1 MARVGRGEDQGLQDL
16 IQVECGGD
24 DGADSWDPSVAG
36 GQRGPG
42 SS

>member
-1 MARVGRGEDQGLQDL
+1 MTRVGRGEDQGLQDL
-16 IQVECGGD
+16 IQVECGD